1 MLLDSTEINTI
12 ESNLISL
19 FDRTF
24 KKGIKGQSGP
34 KLQNSVKLAF
44 SSKTFEKQIDS
55 LIDDIYLY
63 TIDFTDKLIQ
73 KTLKAGLQRIPTKRH
88 LSAAKTDR
96 PETPFVLTEEAVKE
110 CAGLADEVVESII
123 RVLKDEA
130 IYQEHPRVLARRIL
144 DLWGG
149 ERYRAVRWARTFSAD
164 VATNTSLYQFKQQGI
179 EECQFYARIDGR
191 TSPQC
196 RMMHGTV
203 WKVDS
208 PEARQYKCPLHQNC
222 RSVILPLTSFSKVD
236 DSLRYENRDFTKQVN
251 QDFKPLEEGIDEKAM
266 KKIFKEIDTF
276 NEKWAVPSW
285 VFDEDVEKR
294 IAKLGVEV
302 ESKVPKIK
310 TPKTKTTKMKKVKT
324 KEAIL
329 KDLEDGIRNR
339 TLEDGEKG
347 YLIDNAGKVIFE
359 KVGKERS
366 IRFTN
371 EELKLMRNNILTHS
385 HPSGGSFSPDDVV
398 LSCYHELNEI
408 RAAGKYRTYI
418 LKTKSGA
425 SLHVDYWNEYI
436 KPNYENISEDVKT
449 EFLEKIASGEMSYD
463 GANALHWHEVWSRVF
478 KNVDILDY
486 SYTDV
491 KAIPK

>member
-1 MLLDSTEINTI
+1 MLLDSTEIYTI
-12 ESNLISL
+12 ESNFVSL

-34 KLQNSVKLAF
+34 KLKNSVKTAF

-164 VATNTSLYQFKQQGI
+164 VATNTSLYRYKEQGI
-179 EECQFYARIDGR
+179 EECQFYARIDSK

-196 RMMHGTV
+196 RTLHGTV
-203 WKVDS
+203 MKVDS
-208 PEARQYKCPLHQNC
+208 PEARRYKCPLHFHC
-222 RSVILPLTSFSKVD
+222 RSVLLAVTSFSNID
-236 DSLRYENRDFTKQVN
+236 DSLRYENRDFTKQVD
-251 QDFKPLEEGIDEKAM
+251 QDFKTLDEGIDEKTM

-302 ESKVPKIK
+302 KAEVPKVK
-310 TPKTKTTKMKKVKT
+310 TPKTKEKTGKLDTAIRDAESKIRARKTEKAFIFDKKGNILLEKNGTKSYVALSADEIKL
-324 KEAIL
+324 L
-329 KDLEDGIRNR
+329 KG
-339 TLEDGEKG
+339 
-347 YLIDNAGKVIFE
+347 
-359 KVGKERS
+359 
-366 IRFTN
+366 
-371 EELKLMRNNILTHS
+371 NILTHN
-385 HPSGGSFSPDDVV
+385 HPSASSFSPQDIQTACKN
-398 LSCYHELNEI
+398 SMKEI
-408 RAAGKYRTYI
+408 RATGTFRTYI
-418 LKTKSGA
+418 MRTKDGKNFNKQLWTNQIKRYST
-425 SLHVDYWNEYI
+425 EY
-436 KPNYENISEDVKT
+436 NYAVRADFGENIRAGKMTVDEAH
-449 EFLEKIASGEMSYD
+449 L
-463 GANALHWHEVWSRVF
+463 LHWHEVWTRTAEKVP
-478 KNVDILDY
+478 DIEYLFEEV
-486 SYTDV
+486 T
-491 KAIPK
+491 